1 MSMDNALGLECDFL
15 CRDNSMQPPSVIP
28 NFFLV
33 SDEDKLL
40 LANGSSA
47 FAQCSRLGTT
57 DVIRCDGTTSD
68 VLFITTF
75 LYSVTLMETCGQEGY
90 SQLEGYLYLHAQS
103 ILFYFT
109 DMPDYRGIRRIELVM
124 FNCPKWRIGAE
135 RIRVLLSRPGSSFV
149 TGVSISPAITSC
161 NSLVRVCIPQF
172 TSMEIVSIGFSFLE
186 WVHIAEVIF
195 YGAGSSSICPPDIII
210 TPTPDTTNPQT
221 PDTRTPPNTTTPP
234 QSILSMLL

>member
-1 MSMDNALGLECDFL
+1 
-15 CRDNSMQPPSVIP
+15 VIP

-57 DVIRCDGTTSD
+57 DLIRCDGTTSNA
-68 VLFITTF
+68 LFDNNIP
-75 LYSVTLMETCGQEGY
+75 TLSDLDGNMWARGLLTIGRLSLS
-90 SQLEGYLYLHAQS
+90 SQL

-124 FNCPKWRIGAE
+124 FNCPEWRIGAE
-135 RIRVLLSRPGSSFV
+135 RIRVLLSSPGSSFV
-149 TGVSISPAITSC
+149 TGVDVSPTITSC
-161 NSLVRVCIPQF
+161 DSLVRVCIPQF

-210 TPTPDTTNPQT
+210 TPTPDTTDPQT
-221 PDTRTPPNTTTPP
+221 PDTTTPPNITTPP
-234 QSILSMLL
+234 QSILSGKHLGVHVIVGARVIYTMH